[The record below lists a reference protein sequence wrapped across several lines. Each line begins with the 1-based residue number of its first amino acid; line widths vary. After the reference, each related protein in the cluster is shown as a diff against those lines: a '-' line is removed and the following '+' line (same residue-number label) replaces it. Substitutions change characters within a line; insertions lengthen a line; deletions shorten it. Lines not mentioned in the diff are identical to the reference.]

1 MILRK
6 DTSKDI
12 WDSMKLKYQGST
24 QVKRAQLQA
33 LRKDFEILHMK
44 TGEMVNEYFSRT
56 LTTANKM
63 KANEEDKSDTMVVE
77 NILRSITLKFNYKIC
92 SI

>member
-44 TGEMVNEYFSRT
+44 TGELVNEYFSHT